1 MNKIY
6 RIVWNATTQSWSV
19 ASELVRGRSKGS
31 NNKKILALLALAG
44 AANLVSL
51 NAIAAPALTSGT
63 DNLNTAIIK
72 PACSTLTAT
81 ERLAGPG
88 KDCESGEEIVKPGL
102 ELASI
107 RSAAPKELGPTLRA
121 APLDYLAINGKGDGS
136 DKASAAGTSAAIG
149 ASANAEGPTSVAI
162 GYNAKSGG
170 GGGGEGSIA
179 IGESATTIAG
189 AGVARIAIGR
199 NAKAGVIGS
208 TGSIAVGGDASSTG
222 NRSLAL
228 GYSSTAN
235 NAHAISIGSYA
246 GASGSES
253 LAIGTGSSA
262 SGDTASALGK
272 NAKATHAN
280 AVSLGSTSETDRGDS
295 VSVGNATTQRQITR
309 MAKGTA
315 DTDAVNVSQLKGI
328 ATALGGGAEVNADG
342 SIKAPN
348 YTIQG
353 TSYTSIGDAFTKL
366 DGATTTNT
374 TNITNLDAK
383 VSSITSGTIGLVQQ
397 DPTSKTITVA
407 SATDGRLINLAG
419 TAGPRVLSGIANG
432 TGDTDAVSIAQL
444 KSVGVIDPTGK
455 LLTAVVYDDLTLGR
469 VTMGGSYGTVIG
481 NVADGL
487 IAASSKE
494 AINGSQLFTLK
505 QEMEKKFTA
514 LDADITNLGDKI
526 TNLSGDVTNLNTLVT
541 NKLIDDSK
549 GTTLSPGT
557 GSGSHQIGPGATA
570 AGTNSLAIGPDAK
583 ANSNNSVAL
592 GPGSVA
598 DRDNTISVGSAGN
611 ERQITNVAAGTAPT
625 DAVNLNQLNSRFNSA
640 QNAIN
645 SVARNAYAG
654 AAAAM
659 AMPNITPSGPGR
671 TVIAAGAANYKS
683 GSATAASI
691 TYRSL
696 NSRWLINGAI
706 SVTSTGDAAVRTQI
720 GYEF

>member
-6 RIVWNATTQSWSV
+6 RTLWNATTQSWSA
-19 ASELVRGRSKGS
+19 ASELARGQGKGS
-31 NNKKILALLALAG
+31 GANKMVLTTTLA
-44 AANLVSL
+44 S
-51 NAIAAPALTSGT
+51 AIAGMFSTSHAVALESDPAMLETP
-63 DNLNTAIIK
+63 
-72 PACSTLTAT
+72 PAVIEISEDERLDKTLTNSLPSVLPQAQPLSTTPAT
-81 ERLAGPG
+81 VKFGQPQALSLASEPRLAAYAAAAIVQGEGATTRPGQSEDIAIGNSAVISVVTGTG
-88 KDCESGEEIVKPGL
+88 KDWLDETGRLGSVVIGNAAKQIVDS
-102 ELASI
+102 E
-107 RSAAPKELGPTLRA
+107 
-121 APLDYLAINGKGDGS
+121 GS
-136 DKASAAGTSAAIG
+136 TGGGVAIG
-149 ASANAEGPTSVAI
+149 DHAKTTRSSVAI
-162 GYNAKSGG
+162 GTRANASGNIQASAVG
-170 GGGGEGSIA
+170 TYSNASGPRSSAFGYAATSSADSSIA
-179 IGESATTIAG
+179 
-189 AGVARIAIGR
+189 
-199 NAKAGVIGS
+199 
-208 TGSIAVGGDASSTG
+208 
-222 NRSLAL
+222 L
-228 GYSSTAN
+228 GISSTASAK
-235 NAHAISIGSYA
+235 NAVALGND
-246 GASGSES
+246 S
-253 LAIGTGSSA
+253 LADGEST
-262 SGDTASALGK
+262 
-272 NAKATHAN
+272 
-280 AVSLGSTSETDRGDS
+280 VSI
-295 VSVGNATTQRQITR
+295 GNATLQRRITR

-353 TSYTSIGDAFTKL
+353 TGYTSIGEALTKL

-383 VSSITSGTIGLVQQ
+383 VDHFTSGLAGLVQQ